1 MCRGQFV
8 SFKGIIPPFGREC
21 CFDRQHLNWLHGSV
35 LAHSKTAMFTAELP
49 QWKKTALYY
58 VDASE

>member
-1 MCRGQFV
+1 M